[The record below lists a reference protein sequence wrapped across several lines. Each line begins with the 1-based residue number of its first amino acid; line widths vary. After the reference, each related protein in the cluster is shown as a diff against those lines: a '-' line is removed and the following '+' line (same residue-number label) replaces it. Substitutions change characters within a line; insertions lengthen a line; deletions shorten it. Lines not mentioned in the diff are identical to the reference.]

1 MPLIQT
7 GQEPVLFNGSI
18 RSNIAT
24 GKPGATDAE
33 IVEAARAANAHDFI
47 KSFPNGYGTECGEG
61 GMQLSGGQKQRIVST
76 HCQRTTNH
84 TLVCYTHCEYTVSH
98 YTNCPVVL
106 VTGGLAYV
114 RLDLLQSSAV
124 MQWHE
129 MTVP

>member
-1 MPLIQT
+1 M
-7 GQEPVLFNGSI
+7 LFNGSI

-76 HCQRTTNH
+76 VYILYNLYQ
-84 TLVCYTHCEYTVSH
+84 
-98 YTNCPVVL
+98 
-106 VTGGLAYV
+106 
-114 RLDLLQSSAV
+114 
-124 MQWHE
+124 
-129 MTVP
+129 

>member
-1 MPLIQT
+1 VTTDNAIHAYLLSLVTSTTHFDAIT

-61 GMQLSGGQKQRIVST
+61 GMQLSGGQKQRIVSI
-76 HCQRTTNH
+76 Q
-84 TLVCYTHCEYTVSH
+84 
-98 YTNCPVVL
+98 
-106 VTGGLAYV
+106 
-114 RLDLLQSSAV
+114 
-124 MQWHE
+124 
-129 MTVP
+129 